1 MPGHDKVYMLYSKRY
16 KCLRINKLKKPLNFS
31 LKPIVILDLILDVHR
46 KFLHAW
52 LESRIFL
59 CELQVHISAVHFT
72 HFLILFPAHN
82 KIELMS
88 VLGKSS
94 WVGGLLFFSKILNPQ
109 SIVVGDRQT
118 KLSVGQKLLPGVSAQ
133 RWSVYCVGVLSCF
146 WNATNTHSL
155 ETLAEDFHLDY
166 VTLQSLLR
174 LLERRM
180 EPAGCITFAS

>member
-1 MPGHDKVYMLYSKRY
+1 MLG
-16 KCLRINKLKKPLNFS
+16 
-31 LKPIVILDLILDVHR
+31 
-46 KFLHAW
+46 
-52 LESRIFL
+52 ESRIFL
-59 CELQVHISAVHFT
+59 CELQVHLSAVHLT

-109 SIVVGDRQT
+109 SIFVGDRQT

-146 WNATNTHSL
+146 WNVTPSHLL

-166 VTLQSLLR
+166 VILQSLLH
-174 LLERRM
+174 LLKRRM